1 MISGSSIASDWVLG
15 HLVGEEVREY
25 SHGRIILLN
34 SFLSVLG
41 GGCKFGELLLDDV
54 IFQFL
59 GICLNFILF
68 CVLLHL
74 IEHA

>member
-1 MISGSSIASDWVLG
+1 MISGSSLASDWVLG

-41 GGCKFGELLLDDV
+41 SGCSLGELLLDDA
-54 IFQFL
+54 IFHFL
-59 GICLNFILF
+59 GICLNFFLF